1 MTEAV
6 FTPLRG
12 ENREAKARANKA
24 AGYRCSQQISCSFA
38 DDLHVDTELL
48 VRLGMPFGSGMGRG
62 QVCGCVVG
70 ALLVLGLR
78 FAPASVAD
86 KAARKVLTRKQN
98 AFLQQFEERHGSLIC
113 RELTGRARQQD
124 APDPAA
130 GGSFFTNSCL
140 DLMVSASRLVEEL
153 LVEDAESARHAASA
167 PEARA

>member
-12 ENREAKARANKA
+12 EDREAKARANKA

-38 DDLHVDTELL
+38 EDLNVDRELL

-62 QVCGCVVG
+62 QVCGCIVG
-70 ALLVLGLR
+70 GLLVLGLR
-78 FAPASVAD
+78 FAPASVND
-86 KAARKVLTRKQN
+86 KAARKILTRKQN
-98 AFLQQFEERHGSLIC
+98 AFLHQFEERHGSLIC
-113 RELTGRARQQD
+113 RELTGRTRQQD

-140 DLMVSASRLVEEL
+140 DLMVSASRLVEDL
-153 LVEDAESARHAASA
+153 LAEDGESPRPEAPA